1 MHIYNTLHAFF
12 FFFFSFFHK
21 KIVFRSEDSEEA
33 KELTQLDDAVDKE
46 EVLNSTQLTR
56 FASTKVQK
64 LTQMLTGRCVSLS

>member
-1 MHIYNTLHAFF
+1 MSLIHTYCRAPSPAYTYVYMHIYNTLHAFF

-46 EVLNSTQLTR
+46 EVLN
-56 FASTKVQK
+56 
-64 LTQMLTGRCVSLS
+64 LTQF